1 MKKLFN
7 IAEHEKI
14 NPREFKIFTMK
25 SLGFTLLTTT
35 VWLIANYFSWFDG
48 EIRKD
53 EQMVTGGQL
62 MIIGIIYA
70 IILGKGMDHAIP
82 KVKKSAA
89 ITRKIKALSGT
100 DSKEIE
106 TLVTELQQ
114 IKDDQ
119 ISFPIIRLPLII
131 LSFFIFTGIFVYP
144 FASVI
149 NGIHGIS
156 STSFLLYFFYAILM
170 DMEDPT
176 RGIFTADIPNELLQ
190 KIQNI
195 S

>member
-14 NPREFKIFTMK
+14 NPREFRNFSIK
-25 SLGFTLLTTT
+25 SIGFTLFVTAI
-35 VWLIANYFSWFDG
+35 WLVTNHFGWFDG

-82 KVKKSAA
+82 KVKKSAI
-89 ITRKIKALSGT
+89 ITRKIKGLSGVNN
-100 DSKEIE
+100 KETEELI
-106 TLVTELQQ
+106 TELQQ

-119 ISFPIIRLPLII
+119 ISLPIIRLPLII

-176 RGIFTADIPNELLQ
+176 RGIFTADIPDEILQ
-190 KIQNI
+190 KIQKM